1 MGRRKT
7 EKEYIG
13 KIYENKYGTLFK
25 IVSYTNYQN
34 VDCLDITHN
43 IILKNVGVGNLVKGH
58 IISPLDKSLYIM
70 LVILE
75 LGNTDK
81 KIIKNVIQ
89 HGIILFVVAIQK
101 NIKQNIALMKNVVYA
116 KNGIIIKI
124 LLNGFAKIIMKLLK
138 KEWK

>member
-1 MGRRKT
+1 
-7 EKEYIG
+7 
-13 KIYENKYGTLFK
+13 
-25 IVSYTNYQN
+25 
-34 VDCLDITHN
+34 
-43 IILKNVGVGNLVKGH
+43 
-58 IISPLDKSLYIM
+58 M

-75 LGNTDK
+75 LGNTDN

>member
-43 IILKNVGVGNLVKGH
+43 IILKKCWCGKFSKRTYN
-58 IISPLDKSLYIM
+58 IS
-70 LVILE
+70 VR
-75 LGNTDK
+75 
-81 KIIKNVIQ
+81 
-89 HGIILFVVAIQK
+89 
-101 NIKQNIALMKNVVYA
+101 
-116 KNGIIIKI
+116 
-124 LLNGFAKIIMKLLK
+124 
-138 KEWK
+138 

>member
-1 MGRRKT
+1 MGYMD
-7 EKEYIG
+7 EKVPEM
-13 KIYENKYGTLFK
+13 
-25 IVSYTNYQN
+25 S
-34 VDCLDITHN
+34 CCDICM
-43 IILKNVGVGNLVKGH
+43 GH
-58 IISPLDKSLYIM
+58 I
-70 LVILE
+70 
-75 LGNTDK
+75 DK

>member
-43 IILKNVGVGNLVKGH
+43 IILKATPHKVHK
-58 IISPLDKSLYIM
+58 
-70 LVILE
+70 LE
-75 LGNTDK
+75 
-81 KIIKNVIQ
+81 IK
-89 HGIILFVVAIQK
+89 HD
-101 NIKQNIALMKNVVYA
+101 
-116 KNGIIIKI
+116 
-124 LLNGFAKIIMKLLK
+124 
-138 KEWK
+138 

>member
-25 IVSYTNYQN
+25 IISYTNYQN

-58 IISPLDKSLYIM
+58 IISPLDKSLY
-70 LVILE
+70 
-75 LGNTDK
+75 
-81 KIIKNVIQ
+81 NVGYIGIGKYRQKDNIQ